1 MVVETPLLNDIDEI
15 MPGVI
20 ADRRHLHEHPE
31 LGFQEHETA
40 KLVTER
46 LQSLGVEDI
55 RTGINQTGVTG
66 LIRGGAGDGKTVLV
80 RADMDALP
88 ILEENAVEYA
98 SRHEGVMH
106 ACGHDAHTAMLLG
119 LARVLTDRRDEFRG
133 TVKLLFQPAE
143 ELPPGGA
150 KGMIEEGVL
159 DDPHVDAVFGLHVSQ
174 HDPVGMIY
182 VVAGPALAAADRFAI
197 HIKAKGGHGAAP
209 HECVDAIAVGAQ
221 IVSALQTLVS
231 REVDPIQQAVV
242 SVCTFHA
249 GHAFNVIPDSAELTG
264 TVRTFA
270 PEVRDLLE
278 DRISALAR
286 GIGAAMRADVEVIYT
301 RGYPTTV
308 NDEAM
313 TELVREAARQTVG
326 AERVHVAKPQ
336 MGAED
341 FSYFLLERPGCFFF
355 VGSKN
360 EEKGLVW
367 SHHHPRFDIDE
378 ECMAA
383 GIGTMATTV
392 LTYLARG

>member
-1 MVVETPLLNDIDEI
+1 
-15 MPGVI
+15 
-20 ADRRHLHEHPE
+20 
-31 LGFQEHETA
+31 
-40 KLVTER
+40 
-46 LQSLGVEDI
+46 
-55 RTGINQTGVTG
+55 
-66 LIRGGAGDGKTVLV
+66 
-80 RADMDALP
+80 
-88 ILEENAVEYA
+88 
-98 SRHEGVMH
+98 MH

-174 HDPVGMIY
+174 HDPVGGIY

-209 HECVDAIAVGAQ
+209 HECVDPIAVGSQ
-221 IVSALQTLVS
+221 IVTALQTLVS

-249 GHAFNVIPDSAELTG
+249 GHAFNVIPDSAELSG

-270 PEVRDLLE
+270 PEVRDQLE
-278 DRISALAR
+278 DRIGALAK
-286 GIGAAMRADVEVIYT
+286 GIGAAMRAEVEVEYT
-301 RGYPTTV
+301 RGYPPTV

-313 TELVREAARQTVG
+313 TELVREAAQQTVG
-326 AERVHVAKPQ
+326 AERLHVAKPQ

-360 EEKGLVW
+360 EEKGLIW

-392 LTYLARG
+392 LTCLARD